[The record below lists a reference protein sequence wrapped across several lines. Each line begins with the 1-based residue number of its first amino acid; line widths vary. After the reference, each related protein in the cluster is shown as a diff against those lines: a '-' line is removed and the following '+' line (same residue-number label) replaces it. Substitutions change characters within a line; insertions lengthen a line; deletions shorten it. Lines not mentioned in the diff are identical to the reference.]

1 MPKHRE
7 EVPTKSSTLMVRMDR
22 ASKAVL
28 TQAASL
34 RRISVSDYVRTVTI
48 PLARREVAASED
60 RTISLTP
67 EEQIAFWTALNEPA
81 RLTPAQKKLGA
92 AMRGEG

>member
-1 MPKHRE
+1 MPKRRE
-7 EVPTKSSTLMVRMDR
+7 GEPTKSSTLMVRMDR

-28 TQAASL
+28 TQAAAL
-34 RRISVSDYVRTVTI
+34 RRISVSDYVRTVTL
-48 PLARREVAASED
+48 PQARRDVAESED

-67 EEQIAFWTALNEPA
+67 EEQVAFWTALSEPA
-81 RLTPAQKKLGA
+81 RLTPAQKKLGK